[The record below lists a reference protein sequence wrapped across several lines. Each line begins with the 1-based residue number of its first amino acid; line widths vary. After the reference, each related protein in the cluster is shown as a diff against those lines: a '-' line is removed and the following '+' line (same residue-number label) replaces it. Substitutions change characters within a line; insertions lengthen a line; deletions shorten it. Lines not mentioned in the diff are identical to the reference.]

1 MRYKMI
7 DKKYEKMFTVI
18 TEGIIEINRLIKKGV
33 DRLEIQKAVDK
44 IEDDS
49 IRRLIIAYS
58 NL

>member
-18 TEGIIEINRLIKKGV
+18 KEGIIEINRLIKKGV